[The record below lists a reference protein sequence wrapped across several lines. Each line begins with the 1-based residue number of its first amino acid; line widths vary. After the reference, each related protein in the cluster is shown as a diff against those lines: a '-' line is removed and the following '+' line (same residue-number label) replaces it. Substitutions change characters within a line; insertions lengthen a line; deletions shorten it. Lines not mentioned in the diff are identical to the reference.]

1 MKNNKVS
8 IIIPVYN
15 CSKFLKKLID
25 SLKNQTY
32 KNFEVIFINDGSKDN
47 SLSILKKVDDER
59 FIIIDQKNQGVAV
72 ARNNGL
78 KRAKGE
84 YITFVDSDDYI
95 GPKYLEYLVTNIEKY
110 SVDLCVM
117 GFQKFTDNYK
127 VYESYNLKLKEYLL
141 ENSNDYLKFLNN
153 LNGSAI
159 CGKLY
164 KRNKVKDKKFL
175 KLSIGEDALFNLNYI
190 KENNKIVTL
199 DKNYYY
205 YRCNPNSLTNSLRK
219 DLLDELNEVLNE
231 LSKEDEYIF
240 FTYRIYQEYLFNL
253 YLSNSKLLKKGIYK
267 IKDYKNICNYL
278 SYDING
284 FVNNFTFPK
293 KVYFKIINFA
303 VKHNMYCLIYIV
315 EKLKLGIKYGKKR
328 NK

>member
-127 VYESYNLKLKEYLL
+127 VYESYNLKLIEYLL
-141 ENSNDYLKFLNN
+141 EKCK
-153 LNGSAI
+153 I
-159 CGKLY
+159 CENITLEVRKDNERALRLY
-164 KRNKVKDKKFL
+164 KKYGFKEV
-175 KLSIGEDALFNLNYI
+175 ALR
-190 KENNKIVTL
+190 
-199 DKNYYY
+199 KNYY
-205 YRCNPNSLTNSLRK
+205 N
-219 DLLDELNEVLNE
+219 DID
-231 LSKEDEYIF
+231 
-240 FTYRIYQEYLFNL
+240 
-253 YLSNSKLLKKGIYK
+253 GI
-267 IKDYKNICNYL
+267 L
-278 SYDING
+278 MMREG
-284 FVNNFTFPK
+284 
-293 KVYFKIINFA
+293 
-303 VKHNMYCLIYIV
+303 
-315 EKLKLGIKYGKKR
+315 E
-328 NK
+328 